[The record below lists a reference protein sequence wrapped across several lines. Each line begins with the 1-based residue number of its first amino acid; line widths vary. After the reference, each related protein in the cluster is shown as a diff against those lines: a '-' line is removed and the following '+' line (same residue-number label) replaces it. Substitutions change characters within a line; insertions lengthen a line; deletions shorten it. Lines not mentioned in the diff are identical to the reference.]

1 MIRLSVSALAVTAVL
16 AVAMSASL
24 PARASEGLTPVQL
37 VVSKRVSAAP
47 APVVRFTRSSVRYK
61 PARLAWN
68 WGHNPNVI
76 LGVAY

>member
-1 MIRLSVSALAVTAVL
+1 
-16 AVAMSASL
+16 
-24 PARASEGLTPVQL
+24 
-37 VVSKRVSAAP
+37 
-47 APVVRFTRSSVRYK
+47 VVRFTRSSVRYK